1 MRSVAAACR
10 EWPTTG
16 SANSGTETKDLFAFL
31 KVCGRYAAPLPMAE
45 ILLANRWLGAS
56 APAQGFASIGTQA
69 GDSLVQVAWGR
80 QVSPVLSVEAG
91 SHDVSVFD
99 AATLQQRGANLAGEP
114 RDTMVAGA
122 VSRRI
127 ELEDLPMRCKWR
139 WRTNLMAGCLQ
150 AVLDLGLQFAAE
162 RSQFGRSISK
172 FQAIQ
177 HSLAVVGTEVAA
189 SQRAADAGVDAM
201 GTDRFEQEVAAAKA
215 EWARPSGLLP
225 NRCIRCTAPWVIPT
239 NTAYTTLLA
248 DCGPGGTNGATSF
261 TGRQNLANIWQS
273 LARTG
278 FGDISLRLVRSLFEY
293 FGESRQPQFLVT
305 QILVDD
311 VRHESAIQG
320 AYFMHSLQVSPI
332 LVRSKKT
339 LKTAKSWQ
347 LMKGILVSAKSSQ

>member
-1 MRSVAAACR
+1 MDTSQLIIDTAEKIFTDHCDKSLWDATEQGVFPCDL
-10 EWPTTG
+10 WQQLVKNGFHQLG

-91 SHDVSVFD
+91 SHDVSVFN

-114 RDTMVAGA
+114 RDTMIAGA
-122 VSRRI
+122 VSQRI
-127 ELEDLPMRCKWR
+127 ELEDLPYAQMALA
-139 WRTNLMAGCLQ
+139 RTNLMAGCLQ

-215 EWARPSGLLP
+215 RVGEAVGIVAEQVHQVHGAMGYTYEHRLHHFTRRLWAWRDEWGNEFYWQAKLGQHLAMLGADRVWGYIATPS
-225 NRCIRCTAPWVIPT
+225 
-239 NTAYTTLLA
+239 
-248 DCGPGGTNGATSF
+248 
-261 TGRQNLANIWQS
+261 
-273 LARTG
+273 
-278 FGDISLRLVRSLFEY
+278 
-293 FGESRQPQFLVT
+293 
-305 QILVDD
+305 
-311 VRHESAIQG
+311 
-320 AYFMHSLQVSPI
+320 
-332 LVRSKKT
+332 
-339 LKTAKSWQ
+339 
-347 LMKGILVSAKSSQ
+347 

>member
-1 MRSVAAACR
+1 MDTSQLIIDTAEKIFTDHCDKSLWDATEQGVFPCDLWRQLV
-10 EWPTTG
+10 ENGFHQLG

-127 ELEDLPMRCKWR
+127 ELEDLPYAQMALA
-139 WRTNLMAGCLQ
+139 RTNLMAGCLQ

-177 HSLAVVGTEVAA
+177 HSLAVVGAEVAA

-215 EWARPSGLLP
+215 RVGEAVGIVAEQVHQVHGAMGYTYEHRLHHFTRRLWAWRDEWGNEFYWQAKLGQHLAKLGADRVWGYIATPS
-225 NRCIRCTAPWVIPT
+225 
-239 NTAYTTLLA
+239 
-248 DCGPGGTNGATSF
+248 
-261 TGRQNLANIWQS
+261 
-273 LARTG
+273 
-278 FGDISLRLVRSLFEY
+278 
-293 FGESRQPQFLVT
+293 
-305 QILVDD
+305 
-311 VRHESAIQG
+311 
-320 AYFMHSLQVSPI
+320 
-332 LVRSKKT
+332 
-339 LKTAKSWQ
+339 
-347 LMKGILVSAKSSQ
+347 

>member
-1 MRSVAAACR
+1 MDTSQLIIDTAEKIFTDHCDKSLWDATEQGVFPCDLWQQLV
-10 EWPTTG
+10 ENGFHQLG

-99 AATLQQRGANLAGEP
+99 AATLRQQGANLAGEP

-127 ELEDLPMRCKWR
+127 ELEDLPYAQMALA
-139 WRTNLMAGCLQ
+139 RTNLMAGCLQ

-215 EWARPSGLLP
+215 RVGEAVGIVAEQVHQVHGAMGYTYEHRLHHFTRRLWAWRDEWGNEFYWQAKLGLHLATLGADRVWGYIATPS
-225 NRCIRCTAPWVIPT
+225 
-239 NTAYTTLLA
+239 
-248 DCGPGGTNGATSF
+248 
-261 TGRQNLANIWQS
+261 
-273 LARTG
+273 
-278 FGDISLRLVRSLFEY
+278 
-293 FGESRQPQFLVT
+293 
-305 QILVDD
+305 
-311 VRHESAIQG
+311 
-320 AYFMHSLQVSPI
+320 
-332 LVRSKKT
+332 
-339 LKTAKSWQ
+339 
-347 LMKGILVSAKSSQ
+347 

>member
-1 MRSVAAACR
+1 MDTSQLIIDTAEKIFTDHCDKSLWDATEQGVFPCDLWRQLV
-10 EWPTTG
+10 ENGFHQLG

-127 ELEDLPMRCKWR
+127 ELEDLPYAQMALA
-139 WRTNLMAGCLQ
+139 RTNLMAGCLQ

-162 RSQFGRSISK
+162 RSQFGRSMSK

-215 EWARPSGLLP
+215 RVGEAVGIVAEQVHQVHGAMGYTYEHRLHHFTRRLWAWRDEWGNEFYWQAKLGQHLAKLGADRVWGYIATPS
-225 NRCIRCTAPWVIPT
+225 
-239 NTAYTTLLA
+239 
-248 DCGPGGTNGATSF
+248 
-261 TGRQNLANIWQS
+261 
-273 LARTG
+273 
-278 FGDISLRLVRSLFEY
+278 
-293 FGESRQPQFLVT
+293 
-305 QILVDD
+305 
-311 VRHESAIQG
+311 
-320 AYFMHSLQVSPI
+320 
-332 LVRSKKT
+332 
-339 LKTAKSWQ
+339 
-347 LMKGILVSAKSSQ
+347 

>member
-1 MRSVAAACR
+1 MDTSQLIIDTAEKIFTDHCDKSLWDATEQGVFPCDLWRQLV
-10 EWPTTG
+10 ENGFHQLG

-127 ELEDLPMRCKWR
+127 ELEDLPYAQMALA
-139 WRTNLMAGCLQ
+139 RTNLMAGCLQ

-215 EWARPSGLLP
+215 RVGEAVGIVAEQVHQVHGAMGYTYEHRLHHFTRRLWAWRDEWGNEFYWQAKLGQHLAKLGADRVWGYIATPS
-225 NRCIRCTAPWVIPT
+225 
-239 NTAYTTLLA
+239 
-248 DCGPGGTNGATSF
+248 
-261 TGRQNLANIWQS
+261 
-273 LARTG
+273 
-278 FGDISLRLVRSLFEY
+278 
-293 FGESRQPQFLVT
+293 
-305 QILVDD
+305 
-311 VRHESAIQG
+311 
-320 AYFMHSLQVSPI
+320 
-332 LVRSKKT
+332 
-339 LKTAKSWQ
+339 
-347 LMKGILVSAKSSQ
+347 